1 MKQVLY
7 YCDICKKRVENS
19 KAELDC
25 MAIDM
30 DYTHNWETDMPI
42 ARKVKDLRVCKQCG
56 EKVNLFID
64 SLISEGNPGE

>member
-7 YCDICKKRVENS
+7 YCNICKKKITNP

-30 DYTHNWETDMPI
+30 DYTKNWETDLPI
-42 ARKVKDLRVCKQCG
+42 TRKVKDLRVCKECG
-56 EKVNLFID
+56 EKVEQFIN
-64 SLISEGNPGE
+64 SIIVNGGNE

>member
-1 MKQVLY
+1 MRQVLY
-7 YCDICKKRVENS
+7 YCDICKKKITNS

-56 EKVNLFID
+56 EKVEQFIN
-64 SLISEGNPGE
+64 SITINGGVE